1 MASIKIKGSLE
12 SADLLGF
19 PMNINISKS
28 FAGVGAAKSF
38 QKITTAVKAT
48 PLAPAALNGKAFS
61 SAEKR
66 AYIYLK
72 NNSTTATELVNIYIK
87 YTVVATAAELNAKSC
102 CAECVEG
109 ALTLERFIRISSIES
124 GEYLFIPVA
133 DQDYLYIDSAA
144 GTPNVDFLVLEE

>member
-19 PMNINISKS
+19 PMNINISRS

-48 PLAPAALNGKAFS
+48 PVAPAALNGKVFS
-61 SAEKR
+61 SSDKR
-66 AYIYLK
+66 AYIYIK
-72 NNSTTATELVNIYIK
+72 NNSIAATELVNIYIK
-87 YTVVATAAELNAKSC
+87 YTAIATAAELNAKGC
-102 CAECVEG
+102 CTGCEEG
-109 ALTLERFIRISSIES
+109 ALPIDRFIRIATIQA
-124 GEYLFIPVA
+124 GEYLFIPIA

-144 GTPNVDFLVLEE
+144 GTPSVDFLVLEE

>member
-48 PLAPAALNGKAFS
+48 PPVPAALNGKAFS

-87 YTVVATAAELNAKSC
+87 YTTIVSATELNAKGC
-102 CAECVEG
+102 CTGCGDGQLSVD
-109 ALTLERFIRISSIES
+109 RFIRISSIEA

-144 GTPNVDFLVLEE
+144 GTPSVDFLVLEE